1 MTSDLPDVRTMRE
14 RMLAGHPYIADSEIA
29 ALTAAAQQ
37 RMAAYNAVDPADAET
52 RQRLLRELVPGA
64 AEDVELR
71 APVYVDYGDRITIGP
86 RTFANFGLTALDVAP
101 ITIGADVQI
110 GPHVQMLT
118 PTHPLDAQQ
127 RREKWESAA
136 PITIGDNVWL
146 GGGVVVCPG
155 VTIGDNT
162 VVGAGAVVVTD
173 LPANVLAVGQPAKV
187 IRQL

>member
-1 MTSDLPDVRTMRE
+1 MADLPDVRTMRE
-14 RMLAGHPYIADSEIA
+14 RMLAGDPYVADSTVA
-29 ALTAAAQQ
+29 AMAREAQT
-37 RMAAYNAVDPADAET
+37 RMAAYNASDPGDPDE
-52 RQRLLRELVPGA
+52 RRRLLEALVGEVG
-64 AEDVELR
+64 EDVEVR
-71 APVYVDYGDRITIGP
+71 PPFYVDYGDRISIGP
-86 RTFANFGLTALDVAP
+86 RTFANFGLTALDVAR

-110 GPHVQMLT
+110 GPHVQLLT

-127 RREKWESAA
+127 RRDKWESAA

-173 LPANVLAVGQPAKV
+173 LPSDVLAVGQPAKV
-187 IRQL
+187 IRRL